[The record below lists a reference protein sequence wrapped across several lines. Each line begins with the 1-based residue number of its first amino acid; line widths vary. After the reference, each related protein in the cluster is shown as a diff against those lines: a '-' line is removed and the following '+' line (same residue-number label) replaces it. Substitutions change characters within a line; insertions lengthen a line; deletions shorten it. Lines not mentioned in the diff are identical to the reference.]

1 MSVKSATDSHFRF
14 KIDMTKQ
21 EFINRVML
29 IMNEAAMA
37 DSQGQLIMGADNAQV
52 DRYIESSYIDAW
64 RRCVKVMPRE
74 WFENKSFKSSVTKSD
89 LTDGT
94 GYIELPKDFY
104 LLTKFQM
111 EGWVKAVFSAS
122 IENERNSNIQSN
134 EYTRG
139 SVLRPVAV
147 IGTEEVG
154 NVMKP
159 VLKYYS
165 LKKGL
170 TTHSVKSAI
179 YLPVPKPLKDMDMD
193 ADIKISDQAVEPLAY
208 LLGSSVYTMFEKYDI
223 AKALEM
229 RAAEMYP
236 GLIIDV
242 KGISTI
248 KQ

>member
-1 MSVKSATDSHFRF
+1 
-14 KIDMTKQ
+14 MTKQ

-29 IMNEAAMA
+29 IMNEADMA
-37 DSQGQLIMGADNAQV
+37 DSKGQLIMGADNAQV
-52 DRYIESSYIDAW
+52 DRYIENSYVDAW

-74 WFENKSFKSSVTKSD
+74 WFENKSFKDSDSVPD
-89 LTDGT
+89 LEEGV

-104 LLTKFQM
+104 MLTSLKM
-111 EGWVKAVFSAS
+111 KGWVKSVFSAS
-122 IENERNSNIQSN
+122 VENERNSNIQSN

-139 SVLRPVAV
+139 STLRPVA
-147 IGTEEVG
+147 ILGTEEVG
-154 NVMKP
+154 NSMKP

-170 TTHSVKSAI
+170 TEHTIEKAI
-179 YLPVPKPLKDMDMD
+179 YLPVAKPLKDIEMDTD
-193 ADIKISDQAVEPLAY
+193 LNLSDQVIEPLAY

-223 AKALEM
+223 AKALEI

-236 GLIIDV
+236 GLITEV
-242 KGISTI
+242 KGIATI